1 MVVKPQCNGHR
12 FTGIYIGVNNVRRY
26 FPRGIAAIDLQID
39 HLRIRCGLAPG
50 FWHGDPE
57 IRDSRLSD
65 WLELKQLQGA
75 GSRAS
80 MPLAMTPTG
89 EDCFILGPAA
99 RNEHV
104 RARRTHSPSPMNA
117 GKAEGRFAVPALS
130 N

>member
-1 MVVKPQCNGHR
+1 MVVKPQSNGHR

-26 FPRGIAAIDLQID
+26 FPRRIAAIDLQID

-75 GSRAS
+75 GNRSS
-80 MPLAMTPTG
+80 MPLAMTRSG

-99 RNEHV
+99 PNEHA
-104 RARRTHSPSPMNA
+104 RAPRTHSPSPVGA
-117 GKAEGRFAVPALS
+117 GKAVGPFAVPALS